1 MKGNVVY
8 QDAQNNQF
16 DRTLT
21 ETHEMM
27 YFQHTGTYYHF
38 SMHFLGPLL
47 SVEVGFPI
55 VVKEK
60 TKERMK
66 CKRICYIRV
75 CLVAVTEA
83 SQGWAEG
90 APSPPPPL
98 GPNFWVIPCSCPS
111 FFNYRCSGRTPT
123 STKLQRIPC
132 SCPSF
137 LTIDTVEELHLK
149 VEECDF

>member
-1 MKGNVVY
+1 MQKNLLYKGL
-8 QDAQNNQF
+8 F
-16 DRTLT
+16 GCSDR
-21 ETHEMM
+21 
-27 YFQHTGTYYHF
+27 GIP
-38 SMHFLGPLL
+38 G
-47 SVEVGFPI
+47 VGGGGSI
-55 VVKEK
+55 
-60 TKERMK
+60 
-66 CKRICYIRV
+66 
-75 CLVAVTEA
+75 
-83 SQGWAEG
+83 
-90 APSPPPPL
+90 PPPPL